1 VQKKTGVS
9 IFRILD
15 SHPQHP
21 QGWNKTVGGG
31 GYSVGMVRKEM
42 ETISYHEYG
51 TRAANA
57 CKQSAI
63 AAIFSLPL
71 IDAIKAA
78 KGNETLIRAVIAWN
92 GFDENLDRAMAIIHS
107 AAYMQAHYHLQDL
120 QKIERAESLR
130 ISELWLD
137 DEPIYPHTAR
147 DLHPAPIVSMVE
159 VLTESS
165 MPSHAPTAAA
175 TSELQSV
182 SS

>member
-1 VQKKTGVS
+1 
-9 IFRILD
+9 
-15 SHPQHP
+15 
-21 QGWNKTVGGG
+21 
-31 GYSVGMVRKEM
+31 M

-63 AAIFSLPL
+63 KEIFSLPL

-92 GFDENLDRAMAIIHS
+92 GFDENLERAMAIIHS
-107 AAYMQAHYHLQDL
+107 AAYMQAHDRLMNLQR
-120 QKIERAESLR
+120 IERRIEHLGSVR
-130 ISELWLD
+130 ISDLSINEF
-137 DEPIYPHTAR
+137 PTYPHTSR
-147 DLHPAPIVSMVE
+147 DLHPAPTVSMVE
-159 VLTESS
+159 LLTESS